1 MGEKREERDRV
12 GKEKGLRYEG
22 ARKDKREDQEGER
35 GREETG
41 EERER
46 TEGDLPNIITTYS
59 ALLLVCLS
67 MDHQPDNNNRVRRV
81 IACTPV
87 IITKHNVMERGLAMW
102 P

>member
-46 TEGDLPNIITTYS
+46 TEGDLPNITTYS

-87 IITKHNVMERGLAMW
+87 IITEHNVMERGLAMW